1 MAGTWLVREV
11 DGEEFAPQVRRRDVM
26 NKDQVEGQFD
36 QVKGKMKQG
45 IGKATGDPA
54 LHDEGVADE
63 LAGDVQEGVGK
74 AKEKVGNAIKDL
86 GDRIKH

>member
-1 MAGTWLVREV
+1 
-11 DGEEFAPQVRRRDVM
+11 M
-26 NKDQVEGQFD
+26 NKDQAEGQFE

-45 IGKATGDPA
+45 IGKATGDQA
-54 LHDEGVADE
+54 LHDEGAADE
-63 LAGDVQEGVGK
+63 LAGDVQEGVGKAREGVGK

>member
-1 MAGTWLVREV
+1 
-11 DGEEFAPQVRRRDVM
+11 M
-26 NKDQVEGQFD
+26 NKDQAEGQFE

-45 IGKATGDPA
+45 IGKATGDQA
-54 LHDEGVADE
+54 LQDEGAADE
-63 LAGDVQEGVGK
+63 LAGDVQEGFGK